1 MCLRRNSALIAIKP
15 ALIVLVC
22 AATSLVASAAPASLS
37 VPVVGADGNDPRW
50 RAVAE
55 AVEFWNQQLAD
66 AGVGVRLGP
75 IARLVQPVPDDALR
89 QLSGLAVS
97 GRFAGDIPQE
107 LERVQGEIVVALS
120 TADLISF
127 GLQWSPARKG
137 LIGLRRADIPPMSLP
152 NVLQNVVAH
161 EVGHVLGLRPQQ
173 RSGHPDVRTSSA
185 VPAPSFC
192 IRHEP
197 LLPADGGR
205 SGGAASTMVRG
216 EATFP
221 TPVSFHVLYALEEL
235 QPMSRQ
241 TVRSRPFAQ

>member
-66 AGVGVRLGP
+66 AGVSVRLGP

-161 EVGHVLGLRPQQ
+161 EVGHVLGLRHNSDPATLMCG
-173 RSGHPDVRTSSA
+173 R
-185 VPAPSFC
+185 PAPC
-192 IRHEP
+192 RPP
-197 LLPADGGR
+197 LFASDTNHFFPLTDADR
-205 SGGAASTMVRG
+205 AVLGARW
-216 EATFP
+216 
-221 TPVSFHVLYALEEL
+221 
-235 QPMSRQ
+235 
-241 TVRSRPFAQ
+241 